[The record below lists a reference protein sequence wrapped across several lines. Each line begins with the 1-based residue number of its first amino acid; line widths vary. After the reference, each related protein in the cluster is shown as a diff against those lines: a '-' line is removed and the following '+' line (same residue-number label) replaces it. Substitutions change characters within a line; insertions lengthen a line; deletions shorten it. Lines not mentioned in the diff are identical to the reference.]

1 MQSAANKIAEKRER
15 LVTEIIQ
22 LSSSCPFADS
32 SNPHYCPLHEVRKMS
47 PEARCEFFALLNSED
62 LDYLRLYHE
71 ICLQVMTDG
80 TLPGIPQPKTTLS
93 QPSLAIEPTRPA
105 QEIEIK
111 SPGAPVLS
119 SKPNRRVLKVVL
131 PKPARGKAG
140 RSKAVSPPVV
150 SGVQALAV

>member
-47 PEARCEFFALLNSED
+47 PEARCDFFAMLNNED

-80 TLPGIPQPKTTLS
+80 TLPGIPQPKTSIS
-93 QPSLAIEPTRPA
+93 QSNLAIDPKHPA
-105 QEIEIK
+105 REIEIK
-111 SPGAPVLS
+111 PPGEPVRS

-131 PKPARGKAG
+131 PKPTRSKTG
-140 RSKAVSPPVV
+140 RSKTVSSPVV